1 MLDIIARSM
10 ERFGEL
16 ILRASD
22 IERKIKIQ
30 FRDAVVGKGRLFG
43 RFIAKLI
50 DELGIKCRIRS
61 VPYPMLDIIARSM
74 ERFGD
79 KTADNPAHPARE

>member
-1 MLDIIARSM
+1 MKFTVVAQPCGGTHNPVVQRHHRLITQ
-10 ERFGEL
+10 L

-43 RFIAKLI
+43 RLSPK
-50 DELGIKCRIRS
+50 RS
-61 VPYPMLDIIARSM
+61 HAA
-74 ERFGD
+74 GD
-79 KTADNPAHPARE
+79 NIQHRVGD